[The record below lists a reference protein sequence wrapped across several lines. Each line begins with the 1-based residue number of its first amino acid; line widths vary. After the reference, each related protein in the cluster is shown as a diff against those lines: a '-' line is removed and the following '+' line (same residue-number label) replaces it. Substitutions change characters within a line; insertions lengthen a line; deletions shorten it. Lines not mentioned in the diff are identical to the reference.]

1 MGSELYF
8 NKTIFLYASLIFGTG
23 TYNDAYEA
31 KKPRLVVNRF
41 MPRYTYKTST
51 YKRPVTKC
59 PVTKRTFTTE
69 KIKILEG
76 KKKFV

>member
-1 MGSELYF
+1 MRNELYF

-23 TYNDAYEA
+23 TYNNAYEA

-51 YKRPVTKC
+51 YKRPVTKF
-59 PVTKRTFTTE
+59 PVTKRTFTNE
-69 KIKILEG
+69 KLKFLRV
-76 KKKFV
+76 KKFF